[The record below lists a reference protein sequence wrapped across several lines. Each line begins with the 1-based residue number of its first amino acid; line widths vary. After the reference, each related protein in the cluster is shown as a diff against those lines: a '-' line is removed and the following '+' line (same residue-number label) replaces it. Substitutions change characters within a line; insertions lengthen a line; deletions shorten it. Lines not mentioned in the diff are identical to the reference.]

1 MNLQTNVFDGEIKSS
16 NVTLCGDVC
25 VVKMRGPGVG
35 DTPGLMPAPLVAGIL
50 WIGWQT
56 SVEYAPDDQRL
67 KIMHA
72 CDCLWA
78 ARIPLTMYYVKN
90 TKVESVPVISPP

>member
-16 NVTLCGDVC
+16 TVSLCGDVC
-25 VVKMRGPGVG
+25 VVKMRGPGVS

-50 WIGWQT
+50 WIGCQK

-67 KIMHA
+67 KIIQA
-72 CDCLWA
+72 CDCVCA

-90 TKVESVPVISPP
+90 TTVETVPVSVP